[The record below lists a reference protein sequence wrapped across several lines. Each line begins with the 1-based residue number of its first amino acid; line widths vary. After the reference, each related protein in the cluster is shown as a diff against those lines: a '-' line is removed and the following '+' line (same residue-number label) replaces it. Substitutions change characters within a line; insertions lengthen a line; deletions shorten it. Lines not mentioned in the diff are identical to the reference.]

1 MDLGDFTASTF
12 SPCLNQRFLVH
23 LEGQDPLETELV
35 DVRDLVP
42 ADDDPDR
49 RPPFS
54 LVFRGPGSAA
64 LSQSIFRVENET
76 LGTFD
81 LFLVT
86 IGPDK
91 DGRLRHEAI
100 FT

>member
-1 MDLGDFTASTF
+1 MDVGDFTASHF
-12 SPCLNQRFLVH
+12 SARLHQRFLVH
-23 LEGQDPLETELV
+23 LEGREPLETELV
-35 DVRDLVP
+35 EVRDLVP

-54 LVFRGPGSAA
+54 VVFRGPAGSA
-64 LSQSIFRVENET
+64 LTQSIFRVENET

>member
-1 MDLGDFTASTF
+1 MDLGDLKASDF
-12 SPCLNQRFLVH
+12 SPCLNQRFLIH
-23 LEGQDPLETELV
+23 LKGQDPLVTELV
-35 DVRDLVP
+35 EVRDLVP

-54 LVFRGPGSAA
+54 LVFRGPAAAA
-64 LSQSIFRVENET
+64 LSQSVFRVENET
-76 LGTFD
+76 LGALD

-91 DGRLRHEAI
+91 ENRLLHEAV

>member
-1 MDLGDFTASTF
+1 MDLGELKAIDF
-12 SPCLNQRFLVH
+12 SPCLHQRFLIHVA
-23 LEGQDPLETELV
+23 GQDPLETELIE
-35 DVRDLVP
+35 VRDLVP

-54 LVFRGPGSAA
+54 LVFRGPAAAA
-64 LSQSIFRVENET
+64 LGQSVFRVENET
-76 LGTFD
+76 LGALD

-91 DGRLRHEAI
+91 EDRLLHEAV

>member
-1 MDLGDFTASTF
+1 MDVGDFTASHF
-12 SPCLNQRFLVH
+12 SACLHQRFLVH
-23 LEGQDPLETELV
+23 LEGRKPLPTELV
-35 DVRDLVP
+35 EVRDLVP

-54 LVFRGPGSAA
+54 VVFRGPPEATLA
-64 LSQSIFRVENET
+64 QSIFRVENET

-91 DGRLRHEAI
+91 DGRLRHEAV